1 MYQNLN
7 QNMLLYVSLYI
18 TKDTANTIS
27 EVAKFMIMGSVRT
40 RNYFNQMEKKG
51 TGTQSF
57 SLDTLR
63 RMGDSLNLEEQK
75 KEPEKSK
82 LLQKVVITE
91 YYKKLFEEF
100 FIVGPD
106 DEEIKRFGVKEI
118 RYVRPKKLYQY
129 PNNLPTSV
137 Q

>member
-1 MYQNLN
+1 
-7 QNMLLYVSLYI
+7 MLLYVSLYI